1 MIVGIGCN
9 IHAAPEVATSGPN
22 AGRPSTCIAPLEH
35 FTGNDIFALRDTIA
49 ADITAVVEQ
58 WLTSDSVW
66 DSCEKVV
73 ADFSSLCDFNTQL
86 LGIKYREQYSAHG
99 IHFVPLRINNDGTL
113 LVRFIQTGV
122 EKTLS
127 SEYLY

>member
-1 MIVGIGCN
+1 MIVGVGCN

-22 AGRPSTCIAPLEH
+22 AGRPSACLAP
-35 FTGNDIFALRDTIA
+35 RDTLLDAEIFDLRNAIA
-49 ADITAVVEQ
+49 TELAASVEK
-58 WLTSDSVW
+58 WLTQDAAW
-66 DSCEKVV
+66 DSIEKVI

-86 LGIKYREQYSAHG
+86 LGIKYREQYAAHG

-113 LVRFIQTGV
+113 LVRFVQSGV

-127 SEYLY
+127 PC